1 MILVVLVCALAPL
14 ACSYLFVHYGVA
26 SLLYW
31 SQADCLSFASWLPIL
46 VILIAAF
53 ATLVVLWI
61 VSLSNEQKDHFSS
74 KCR

>member
-26 SLLYW
+26 SLLY
-31 SQADCLSFASWLPIL
+31 CLSFASWLPIL

-53 ATLVVLWI
+53 ATFVVLWT
-61 VSLSNEQKDHFSS
+61 VSLSYEQKDHFSS